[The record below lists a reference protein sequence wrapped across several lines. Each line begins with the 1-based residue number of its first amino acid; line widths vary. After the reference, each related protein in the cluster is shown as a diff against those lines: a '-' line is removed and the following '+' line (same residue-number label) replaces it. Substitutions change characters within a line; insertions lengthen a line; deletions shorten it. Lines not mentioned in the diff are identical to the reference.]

1 MCAASRAHAAPA
13 IHSSHPAATL
23 LSVRKES
30 QMELVMFA
38 ISATL
43 MMLAYEIC
51 AYFLSRNSH

>member
-1 MCAASRAHAAPA
+1 
-13 IHSSHPAATL
+13 
-23 LSVRKES
+23 
-30 QMELVMFA
+30 MELVMFA